1 VVDDISHWYIRRI
14 RGVMKENSKE
24 AKETGTVLAYLLG
37 EVSKLLAPFAPFTA
51 EKIYQSVRSSASNK
65 SVHLEDWPK
74 QNAKS
79 KNKNVKLLENMDE
92 TRNLVAA
99 ALEERH
105 KQNLK
110 IRQPL
115 NSMRA
120 SDKFQWKNLGADYLA
135 LAKEEINVKNVVFS
149 QNLADK
155 LVEFDLTITPE
166 LREEGILRDLIRE
179 IQAARKEA
187 GLTPKQKM
195 PAKIEAS
202 PAEILDVLEKY
213 SARIKKETNIS
224 DIQKLSGDRFRIY
237 F

>member
-1 VVDDISHWYIRRI
+1 
-14 RGVMKENSKE
+14 
-24 AKETGTVLAYLLG
+24 
-37 EVSKLLAPFAPFTA
+37 
-51 EKIYQSVRSSASNK
+51 
-65 SVHLEDWPK
+65 
-74 QNAKS
+74 
-79 KNKNVKLLENMDE
+79 MDE

-179 IQAARKEA
+179 IQAARKTA
-187 GLTPKQKM
+187 GLKPKDKV
-195 PAKIEAS
+195 AAS
-202 PAEILDVLEKY
+202 LSLPKEILEVAKKHEKDLM
-213 SARIKKETNIS
+213 KETNLKPPQFFETNETKIS
-224 DIQKLSGDRFRIY
+224 LR
-237 F
+237 